1 MLNKEK
7 LEKIC
12 RRLRFDILNATSNA
26 GSGHPTSCLS
36 AVELMATLFF
46 AGFFKQDINNPSN
59 WMNDRIVFSK
69 GHSAPLLYSLYH
81 LAGAISYQQLL
92 GLRSFTSV
100 LEGHPIPR
108 FSFVDAATGSLGQGL
123 SLGVGMALG
132 IKLKLKKENLKLE
145 RVPKVF
151 VLLGDSEMAEGQV
164 WEAMATAS
172 YYRLNNLVGIID
184 MNRLGQRGETML
196 GWDLD
201 RYQKR
206 VSSFGWQTI
215 IIEDGHDLEEIFKSY
230 QKIDQEKSLLPLMI
244 IAKTVKGKGIS
255 FLENQEGWHG
265 KVLTKEQEDKALKE
279 LGEVEEKI
287 KGVIMPP
294 EFQINL
300 SQPAEGNKNSIS
312 KIYCLNSLYS
322 TREAYGDALVD
333 LGETN
338 RKIVVFDAEVS
349 NSTYAE
355 KFAKQ
360 YPDRFFEMFIAEQ
373 NMISAAL
380 GISKLGFIPFVSSF
394 AAFLTR
400 GFDQLRMAQYSD
412 PNLKIVGSHAGVSI
426 GPDGPSQMGLED
438 IAMARSILNSKVFY
452 PADAVSTYKLT
463 KIMAENKGLFY
474 LRTTRAK
481 TPVIYNEKEEFKIGG
496 SKVHRLDKVYKKR
509 VVLITAGVTLFEA
522 LTAQK
527 KLAEEGIE
535 TVVVDCYSIKPLDE
549 ETIIQLA
556 KEYKNIIVVEDHY
569 PAGGLGEAVSH
580 LLTSNHLSP
589 VTNFVHL
596 CVRRL
601 PRSGS
606 TEELLRYEEIDSQ
619 AIIKAVKNE

>member
-1 MLNKEK
+1 MFSKEK
-7 LEKIC
+7 LVKIC
-12 RRLRFDILNATSNA
+12 RRLRFDILNATYTA
-26 GSGHPTSCLS
+26 GSGHPTSCFS

-46 AGFFKQDINNPSN
+46 GGFFRQAIDNPSSLS
-59 WMNDRIVFSK
+59 NDRIVFSK
-69 GHSAPLLYSLYH
+69 GHAAPLLYALYH
-81 LAGAISYQQLL
+81 LAGVISYQELL
-92 GLRSFTSV
+92 TLRRFDSV
-100 LEGHPIPR
+100 LEGHPTPR
-108 FSFVDAATGSLGQGL
+108 FSLVEAATGSLGQGL
-123 SLGVGMALG
+123 SLAVGMALG
-132 IKLKLKKENLKLE
+132 IKLKVKSEKLKVE
-145 RVPKVF
+145 REPKVF

-184 MNRLGQRGETML
+184 VNRLGQRGETML

-206 VSSFGWQTI
+206 IGSFGWKTI
-215 IIEDGHDLEEIFKSY
+215 IIEDGHDLEEICQVY
-230 QKIDQEKSLLPLMI
+230 QKIDQEKSLSPLMI

-255 FLENQEGWHG
+255 FLENKEGWHG
-265 KVLTKEQEDKALKE
+265 KVLTKEEQERGLKE
-279 LGEVEEKI
+279 LGEIEEKI
-287 KGVIMPP
+287 KGTILPP

-300 SQPAEGNKNSIS
+300 SQPAESNKNSIS
-312 KIYCLNSLYS
+312 KIYRLDSLYA

-333 LGETN
+333 LGKTDP
-338 RKIVVFDAEVS
+338 KIVVFDAEVS

-360 YPDRFFEMFIAEQ
+360 YPERFFEMFIAEQ

-380 GISKLGFIPFVSSF
+380 GAAKIGFTPFASSF

-438 IAMARSILNSKVFY
+438 MAMARSILDSKVFY

-463 KIMAENKGLFY
+463 KVMAENKGLFY

-496 SKVHRLDKVYKKR
+496 SKVHRLDKVYEKR
-509 VVLITAGVTLFEA
+509 AVIITAGITLFEA

-535 TVVVDCYSIKPLDE
+535 TVVVDCYSVKPLDE
-549 ETIIQLA
+549 KTIVELVND
-556 KEYKNIIVVEDHY
+556 YKNIIVVEDHY

-580 LLTSNHLSP
+580 LLTSNQSRLIA
-589 VTNFVHL
+589 NFTHL
-596 CVRRL
+596 CVRKI